1 MSVRLSRANLRHV
14 SLSTLPSPS
23 STLSSPL
30 VFQGLIRTPWP
41 TYGKTLQPSSAAHK
55 EEKQWF
61 PPGWTLGLT
70 LWHRIPL
77 GRPSRDVY
85 GQIVSA
91 GRGPWKRSSFV
102 AALPWPESIL
112 RFLSSNAMS
121 IIEIFY
127 SSGFPHNP
135 HLSANY
141 TPIIVKPALVCQMQ
155 FRSENSGFLVWHLMA
170 LKFSL
175 PIFKCSKRQSEEA
188 LTHGMGWYSWTVATV
203 DY

>member
-70 LWHRIPL
+70 LWHKIPL

-102 AALPWPESIL
+102 AALPWPEPIL
-112 RFLSSNAMS
+112 HFLSSN
-121 IIEIFY
+121 EYHLDVLFVWL
-127 SSGFPHNP
+127 SSQSP
-135 HLSANY
+135 S
-141 TPIIVKPALVCQMQ
+141 VCQLYAHHCQ
-155 FRSENSGFLVWHLMA
+155 ACTCLPDAIQKW
-170 LKFSL
+170 KFG
-175 PIFKCSKRQSEEA
+175 IFGLASYGAKILSVHFQI
-188 LTHGMGWYSWTVATV
+188 
-203 DY
+203 